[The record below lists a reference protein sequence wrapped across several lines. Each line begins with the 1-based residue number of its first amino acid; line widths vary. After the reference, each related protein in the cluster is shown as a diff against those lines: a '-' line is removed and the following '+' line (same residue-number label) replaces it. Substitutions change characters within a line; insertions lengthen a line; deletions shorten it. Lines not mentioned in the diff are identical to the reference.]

1 MLQVMME
8 FESKQLTEESIDW
21 FFNRINAIQTIKNGE
36 NLINRTISKVNRKKK
51 QVKQISTNHK
61 LIYINARSILK
72 NIEKI
77 ELLACKYKPYLILC
91 SEARIT
97 EEIIISE
104 YQIENY
110 TAIECFSSSRHTGG
124 VQIYIKK
131 ELKHKMIINK
141 NIDTMLWFLSFEIWD
156 SKINGIYNVFYRSP
170 NARVNVEESIMKLDE
185 ILEQTIN
192 LNKLNVITEDL
203 NIDLRRDNQFT
214 RLIQNII
221 SRHGLILSVNFNT
234 RENEN
239 NGTLIDV
246 VLTNE
251 SEKVECEPLINEH
264 ISDHQTILININD
277 CKNEEFLDKINVLS
291 WKNYT
296 KEKLIDNLRGCEWAA
311 FYSSNINDKVRIL
324 RENLLNSVMPLVNN
338 VEIKNNIT
346 QKNGLIMKH
355 YRKREK
361 KL

>member
-1 MLQVMME
+1 M
-8 FESKQLTEESIDW
+8 
-21 FFNRINAIQTIKNGE
+21 
-36 NLINRTISKVNRKKK
+36 
-51 QVKQISTNHK
+51 
-61 LIYINARSILK
+61 
-72 NIEKI
+72 
-77 ELLACKYKPYLILC
+77 
-91 SEARIT
+91 
-97 EEIIISE
+97 
-104 YQIENY
+104 
-110 TAIECFSSSRHTGG
+110 
-124 VQIYIKK
+124 
-131 ELKHKMIINK
+131 
-141 NIDTMLWFLSFEIWD
+141 
-156 SKINGIYNVFYRSP
+156 
-170 NARVNVEESIMKLDE
+170 
-185 ILEQTIN
+185 
-192 LNKLNVITEDL
+192 
-203 NIDLRRDNQFT
+203 
-214 RLIQNII
+214 
-221 SRHGLILSVNFNT
+221 SVNFNT

>member
-221 SRHGLILSVNFNT
+221 STWPNF
-234 RENEN
+234 
-239 NGTLIDV
+239 
-246 VLTNE
+246 
-251 SEKVECEPLINEH
+251 EC
-264 ISDHQTILININD
+264 
-277 CKNEEFLDKINVLS
+277 
-291 WKNYT
+291 
-296 KEKLIDNLRGCEWAA
+296 KL
-311 FYSSNINDKVRIL
+311 
-324 RENLLNSVMPLVNN
+324 
-338 VEIKNNIT
+338 
-346 QKNGLIMKH
+346 
-355 YRKREK
+355 
-361 KL
+361 